1 MFYRV
6 LHIILYFCFILV
18 NTSFAEEAN
27 SKASTDTLII
37 GILQPI
43 DTHEGVMSPLFFW
56 DHKNYFGEDELSI
69 NLKTVCLTAKMDHKL
84 NETLHVGYGVTGK
97 LFAESHGADLYVN
110 GDRYKDETYKGDSA
124 SLFVFTDLRISDWTI
139 GYQFKYKKAYF
150 SDGEDTGE
158 GFILPPDYSSMIH
171 KIYLKKNGGFIFDE
185 GIFELEYIHG
195 ERDDLSTW
203 SLDQDITNK
212 KKYNRYKFKRKI
224 PVQYSDNNTGE
235 FIFSGGKG
243 YNLDLL
249 NGFGTGGLASDFY
262 VGGFYRNEYR
272 VKGVISLNYMHEY
285 HFESD
290 RKLLLFAD
298 VARFEM
304 VDLQHLDGVD
314 RRQTIGSAGIG
325 FYYGIRSL
333 NGLPIIIRYGEGFN
347 IKEDSRESHRREI
360 ALVIVLKF

>member
-1 MFYRV
+1 MIYRV
-6 LHIILYFCFILV
+6 LTIILCFYLSV
-18 NTSFAEEAN
+18 FNTCFAEDVY
-27 SKASTDTLII
+27 SKDSTDTFII
-37 GILQPI
+37 GALQPI
-43 DTHEGVMSPLFFW
+43 DTHEGVMTPLFFW
-56 DHKNYFGEDELSI
+56 DHKSYYDEDELSV
-69 NLKTVCLTAKMDHKL
+69 NLKTVSLTAKMDHKL
-84 NETLHVGYGVTGK
+84 NETLHVGYGVNGT
-97 LFAESHGADLYVN
+97 LLAESHGADLYVN

-150 SDGEDTGE
+150 DDGEDTGD
-158 GFILPPDYSSMIH
+158 GFILPPDYRSIIH
-171 KIYLKKNGGFIFDE
+171 KIYLNKNSGFIFDE
-185 GIFELEYIHG
+185 GIFEFEYIHG
-195 ERDDLSTW
+195 ERDNLSNW

-212 KKYNRYKFKRKI
+212 KKYNRFRFKRKI
-224 PVQYSDNNTGE
+224 PVEYSENNTGE

-272 VKGVISLNYMHEY
+272 VKEVISLNYMHEY

-298 VARFEM
+298 IARFEM
-304 VDLQHLDGVD
+304 VDLQYLDGVD
-314 RRQTIGSAGIG
+314 RRQTISSAGIG

-333 NGLPIIIRYGEGFN
+333 GGLPVIIRYGEGFN
-347 IKEDSRESHRREI
+347 IKEDSKESHRREI
-360 ALVIVLKF
+360 ALVIVIKF